1 MGSRLSGR
9 LPLCETHEDGECRAG
24 SPQVVERELLA
35 YAAVPRI
42 CRSRDRGE
50 DLLAAL
56 AETKER

>member
-1 MGSRLSGR
+1 MGSRLSRR
-9 LPLCETHEDGECRAG
+9 LSPCETHEDGECRVD
-24 SPQVVERELLA
+24 SPQVVDQELIG

-56 AETKER
+56 AKTKER